1 MKTTASKPSSTPYF
15 RVGKL
20 TTGSW
25 RSFSA
30 AKGPGA
36 VKALGLARLQPSSL
50 VSFREQKSMQM
61 RMEES
66 AMRTCQVV
74 KEGSG
79 QHLCDL
85 SNCLG

>member
-50 VSFREQKSMQM
+50 VSLQGTKVYADENGGISY
-61 RMEES
+61 E
-66 AMRTCQVV
+66 
-74 KEGSG
+74 
-79 QHLCDL
+79 DL
-85 SNCLG
+85 SGCKRGQWTTPL

>member
-1 MKTTASKPSSTPYF
+1 
-15 RVGKL
+15 
-20 TTGSW
+20 
-25 RSFSA
+25 
-30 AKGPGA
+30 
-36 VKALGLARLQPSSL
+36 
-50 VSFREQKSMQM
+50 MQM